1 MFSNSDHEVTNL
13 VQTNLTLSLLI
24 TTQTHADERND
35 EQQILS
41 KDKIKYFIKNT
52 SHLKICLF
60 LSIFVAAC
68 VGPQS
73 RHKGI
78 VWCEG
83 RTGEFLWSSW
93 PLPHLARGDMHWR
106 CTDALLSYCLS
117 KLVVWKLRTFR
128 MQPTRNNT
136 RLQNPAGSVGGV
148 LHGPLSRRVA
158 LGGNRCHYWH
168 FQHYNYSSPFQQGK
182 EVHKSSFSIIKILKS
197 D

>member
-13 VQTNLTLSLLI
+13 VQTNLPLSLLI

-78 VWCEG
+78 VWSEG

-106 CTDALLSYCLS
+106 CTDALLSYTTVYQNLLCESWELS
-117 KLVVWKLRTFR
+117 GCSRQETTQGCRIQLAVLVECCTAHYPGEWRWVAIDVITGTFYLIITLHPSSR
-128 MQPTRNNT
+128 GKRYTK
-136 RLQNPAGSVGGV
+136 AVSV
-148 LHGPLSRRVA
+148 
-158 LGGNRCHYWH
+158 
-168 FQHYNYSSPFQQGK
+168 SSKF
-182 EVHKSSFSIIKILKS
+182 
-197 D
+197 

>member
-1 MFSNSDHEVTNL
+1 MRLPTWYK
-13 VQTNLTLSLLI
+13 LTSLSLYLSQLKHTLMSAMMSNKSCQRI
-24 TTQTHADERND
+24 KLN
-35 EQQILS
+35 ILLKTRVIWKFVFS
-41 KDKIKYFIKNT
+41 EYLCGGLCRATIKAQRHCVVWGEDRGVSLVI
-52 SHLKICLF
+52 
-60 LSIFVAAC
+60 VAS
-68 VGPQS
+68 PS
-73 RHKGI
+73 
-78 VWCEG
+78 
-83 RTGEFLWSSW
+83 
-93 PLPHLARGDMHWR
+93 LARGDMHWR

-168 FQHYNYSSPFQQGK
+168 FLPYNYSSPFQQGE
-182 EVHKSSFSIIKILKS
+182 EVHKSNFSIIKILKS